1 MYPTRTGLVKD
12 SCWRLLKDS
21 IYIFSI
27 SKLHFT
33 FMPYQAVGAV
43 DLGLGL
49 TSVPK
54 SLQMVTADMKL
65 QDAYS
70 LEEKL

>member
-1 MYPTRTGLVKD
+1 M
-12 SCWRLLKDS
+12 
-21 IYIFSI
+21 IYVVSVLN
-27 SKLHFT
+27 KQLHFT

-70 LEEKL
+70 LEEKLWPT